1 MDNKNRFLPG
11 LTLRSLAVLL
21 FGMFLVGAI
30 VQFTEIVDGSGFS
43 NVASSGALV
52 LPIPAMAIMVALLLL
67 SAGLYSLTR
76 MRLLTR
82 PELLC
87 VTFGL
92 FCATPIMS
100 VGVWDRFLG
109 TVTTVPVDGDWEK
122 YAVLRP
128 KMWPHGPNL
137 IEGAFDLK
145 HRDELE
151 TSGDVR
157 WEKIE
162 YAKGESAELPIL
174 RNQADEESAW
184 VRLRVPVRIDG
195 KYVVRLGEQHMVN
208 LLLRPHGLGTNATYS
223 CTLYADDVDHPV
235 GEIFASREPEK
246 VTVLQPFG
254 FRRDGIFAT
263 ILPTTIHN
271 TAILEFTLRGRGELA
286 MADPQF
292 MSMLALRGAYAGRK
306 IVTEAEYDKIPEN
319 ERCGLIVKPAH
330 ILSMAGL
337 RYVLTAFIP
346 VEEWRDT
353 VICWGSYILM
363 ILLGTL
369 AIAAVMRKQW
379 IQSERFPLPNA
390 QIPLHLIG
398 LETEPDGPLPA
409 IWRDRMMWTGFAVSL
424 VWCLLRVW
432 GTFNPSVPQMAIN
445 VQLSGYF
452 GEWWGK
458 TFAGVTF
465 TITAVFLSLALFMEL
480 NVLLT
485 IVVGYFLYRA
495 QMLVGKGAGW
505 DVLPAYPFQTH
516 QQLSGFLTY
525 AVLIV
530 VFTRKYLWRTVCM
543 AVQGRKPEEKEGL
556 VEPMS
561 YRAAY
566 LLLIAVIVGLGV
578 WSRWMDL
585 TVGPMLVFFLTM
597 LAVGFVAMKVR
608 AECGVLFGAFT
619 PGATMLVIGL
629 VGGLAFFTP
638 SDYVFATLASAML
651 CWACFF
657 LIPGQQLEFLH
668 LGRRNRV
675 RPRHLFYV
683 SVLSIT
689 GGFLI
694 GGWGYLSSLYSLGET
709 GVGNRLPYTDRFGDF
724 TEFTQEVART
734 NSRQLKVAQI
744 AENGADDSAAV
755 AAPAASGGGH
765 MAPEFWMMIYAAAAT
780 TLVTVLRQIF
790 AGFWFHPI
798 GIVLGAS
805 DMMQQVWGSVL
816 AAWAIRYL
824 VLKLGGAATV
834 RTKLLPFAVGMFV
847 AAMVAFVL
855 MWFINGFM
863 YFFEPGAVRRGMFF

>member
-30 VQFTEIVDGSGFS
+30 IQFTEIVDGSGFS
-43 NVASSGALV
+43 NVTSSGALV
-52 LPIPAMAIMVALLLL
+52 LPIPGMAIMVALLMV

-100 VGVWDRFLG
+100 VGVWHRFLG
-109 TVTTVPVDGDWEK
+109 TVTTIPADGDWEK

-137 IEGAFDLK
+137 IEGAFELK
-145 HRDELE
+145 RRGEIE

-157 WEKIE
+157 WEKVE
-162 YAKGESAELPIL
+162 YAQGVSAELPIL
-174 RNQADEESAW
+174 RNKTDEETAW
-184 VRLRVPVRIDG
+184 VRLRIPVRKDG

-208 LLLRPHGLGTNATYS
+208 MLARARDLGTNATYS
-223 CTLYADDVDHPV
+223 CTLYADDTDHAV
-235 GEIFASREPEK
+235 GEIFASREPEN

-254 FRRDGIFAT
+254 FRRDGIFST
-263 ILPTTIHN
+263 VLPTTIHD
-271 TAILEFTLRGRGELA
+271 TAILEFALRGRGELA
-286 MADPQF
+286 MADPEF
-292 MSMLALRGAYAGRK
+292 MSMLALRGAFAGRK
-306 IVTEAEYDKIPEN
+306 IVTEAEYNQIPEN
-319 ERCGLIVKPAH
+319 ERCGLVVKPAQL
-330 ILSMAGL
+330 LSMAGV

-346 VEEWRDT
+346 LEEWRDT

-363 ILLGTL
+363 FLVGTF
-369 AIAAVMRKQW
+369 AIAAIMRKQW
-379 IQSERFPLPNA
+379 VQSERFPLPNA

-398 LETEPDGPLPA
+398 FENEPDGPLSA
-409 IWRDRMMWTGFAVSL
+409 IWRDRMMWTGFAVTI
-424 VWCLLRVW
+424 VWCLLRAW
-432 GTFNPSVPQMAIN
+432 GAFNPSVPQMNIN

-452 GEWWGK
+452 GAWWGK
-458 TFAGVTF
+458 TFEGVSF
-465 TITAVFLSLALFMEL
+465 TVTAVFLSLALFMEL

-485 IVVGYFLYRA
+485 IVVGYVLYRL

-516 QQLSGFLTY
+516 QQLSGFLSY

-530 VFTRKYLWRTVCM
+530 IFTRKYLWRTMCM
-543 AVQGRKPEEKEGL
+543 AVMGRKPEEKEGL

-566 LLLIAVIVGLGV
+566 LVLIVVGVALWV

-585 TVGPMLVFFLTM
+585 TVGPMVVFFLTM

-629 VGGLAFFTP
+629 AGGLSFFAP
-638 SDYVFATLASAML
+638 ADYVFATLASALL

-683 SVLSIT
+683 SLLSIT
-689 GGFLI
+689 GGLLI
-694 GGWGYLSSLYSLGET
+694 GGWGYLSTLYSMGET
-709 GVGNRLPYTDRFGDF
+709 GVGNRLPYTSRGGDF
-724 TEFTQEVART
+724 TEFTQELART
-734 NSRQLKVAQI
+734 NSLQVLNAQKADNVS
-744 AENGADDSAAV
+744 AENAPP
-755 AAPAASGGGH
+755 APASSGGRRI
-765 MAPEFWMMIYAAAAT
+765 APEFWMMIYAAAAT

-805 DMMQQVWGSVL
+805 NMMQAVWGSVL
-816 AAWAIRYL
+816 AAWLIRYL

-834 RTKLLPFAVGMFV
+834 RTKLLPFAVGMFLATV
-847 AAMVAFVL
+847 VAFVL
-855 MWFINGFM
+855 MWFINGYM
-863 YFFEPGAVRRGMFF
+863 YFFQPGAIRRGVFF